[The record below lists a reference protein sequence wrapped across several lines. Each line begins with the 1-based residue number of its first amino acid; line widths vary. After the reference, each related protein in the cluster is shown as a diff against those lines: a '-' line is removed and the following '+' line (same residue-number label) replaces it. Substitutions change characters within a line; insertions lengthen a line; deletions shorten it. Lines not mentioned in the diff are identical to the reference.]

1 MNLNTLEKF
10 AVQTRTELKDQV
22 QARLTYVLEGDSA
35 ELRGRASQIEE
46 LRKRIRRSSAEEV
59 VEEVA
64 YTWFNRL
71 AALRMLDSRDFHPF
85 RMRVL
90 MPAEG
95 MTQPELFQNARQGII
110 PDVLKGLNRNRFN
123 DLLDGRLPHSNPQTE
138 AYRMLLVAVCNAYH
152 EIMPFLFE
160 PIADHTEL
168 LLSEDLLSDASIAA
182 GFRNQITNEDCQN
195 IEIIG
200 WLYQF
205 YISEKKDEVIG
216 KVVASEDIPAATQL
230 FTPNWIVKYMIQNSL
245 GAQWLATYPDHRSKG
260 RWSTISSL
268 PSRPMKLMPSLLPSP
283 QRSWTRKS

>member
-46 LRKRIRRSSAEEV
+46 LRKRVRRSSAEEV
-59 VEEVA
+59 IEEVA

-71 AALRMLDSRDFHPF
+71 AALKMLDARDFHPF

-110 PDVLKGLNRNRFN
+110 PDELKGLNRNRFN

-168 LLSEDLLSDASIAA
+168 LLPEDLLSDASIAA

-205 YISEKKDEVIG
+205 YISEKKDEG
-216 KVVASEDIPAATQL
+216 DRQGGGFRRHSGGDPALHTQL
-230 FTPNWIVKYMIQNSL
+230 DCQVHDPKLAGSAVAGDLSRVS
-245 GAQWLATYPDHRSKG
+245 AQRADGILHRAC
-260 RWSTISSL
+260 RAD
-268 PSRPMKLMPSLLPSP
+268 R
-283 QRSWTRKS
+283 